1 MIKLNNIRSL
11 AAAAVAVTA
20 MMMGQYANAQ
30 KLMIMADPH
39 FLSPTLMQ
47 NGGTALQNAIKNDN
61 KMFDQADAAVDA
73 FIEQAIAAKPDGV
86 LIPGDL
92 TYQGE
97 KISHQDMA
105 AKLQRLVDAGIAVW
119 VIPGECD
126 VNNTAAKSFAG
137 GTAKS
142 TTYINSTDFAS
153 IYANMGYNAAIER
166 DANSLSYTCEPLPGL
181 ILIAIDDNMSKQR
194 DSNKSTAANG
204 LSSATTSWIYAKADE
219 AAAQGK
225 QVIAM
230 MHHQLVDHIDQQ
242 NSLMANA
249 FVNNASTLRSYFL
262 GHGIRLVLTGH
273 MHFTD
278 ATRIT
283 NSAKT
288 DGITEVATGSIVAY
302 PCYYRTMTMN
312 DNRNKFTFATTKLAK
327 TATQSN
333 YTNYAK
339 QRVNQSVAP
348 TATTI
353 INANW
358 DKINE
363 KLSAY
368 SDFFTISKADFTNC
382 VIQGMGSSISE
393 GVCIFGEG
401 NENQKDNS
409 GFRSRLDANLD
420 NTINMMLSSLN
431 PYLIDYARSTAKD
444 AIYEIMNPPLNSM
457 LADCTNYGTS
467 FANVTND
474 LVPTV
479 TLPAPKD
486 VHAKGDVNGDGKVD
500 VADLNILLNIIL
512 GFDSV
517 SKYGNRAYITPGT
530 TVDIADV
537 NLLINILLGLVN

>member
-11 AAAAVAVTA
+11 AATAVAVTA

-97 KISHQDMA
+97 KTSHQDMA

-181 ILIAIDDNMSKQR
+181 VMIAIDDNMSKQR

-204 LSSATTSWIYAKADE
+204 LSTNTLNWIYAKADE
-219 AAAQGK
+219 AINGGK

-230 MHHQLVDHIDQQ
+230 MHHHFVEHIDQQ
-242 NSLMANA
+242 SSLMANA
-249 FVNNASTLRSYFL
+249 FLTNAVNLRSNFL
-262 GHGIRLVLTGH
+262 KHGIRLILNGH

-278 ATRIT
+278 ATKIM
-283 NSAKT
+283 NSARN

-312 DNRNKFTFATTKLAK
+312 DNRNKFTFATSKLTK
-327 TATQSN
+327 TAKQSN

-339 QRVNQSVAP
+339 QRLNQAVTP
-348 TATTI
+348 TTTKLI
-353 INANW
+353 DANW

-382 VIQGMGSSISE
+382 VIQGMGSTISE
-393 GVCIFGEG
+393 GCCIMNEG

-409 GFRSRLDANLD
+409 GFRSRLDAGID
-420 NTINMMLSSLN
+420 NTVSMMLSGMSS
-431 PYLIDYARSTAKD
+431 YLIDYAKPMAKD
-444 AIYEIMNPPLNSM
+444 AIYEIVNPPLNSM

-467 FANVTND
+467 SANIVND
-474 LVPTV
+474 LVPAI
-479 TLPAPKD
+479 TLPTPKD
-486 VHAKGDVNGDGKVD
+486 VHIKGDVNGDDRVD
-500 VADLNILLNIIL
+500 IADVNILLNIIL

-537 NLLINILLGLVN
+537 NLLINILLGLAN